1 MASSTAQSDI
11 RKSLESIQSLL
22 SQNPKSPMTAT
33 SLSSRLHRA
42 SLEGTGAKS
51 SLSPSQPAAM
61 SLTSLAAAG
70 GGGGGGQFQLGREG
84 SASSSGGGRG
94 GNSYF
99 REGRST
105 SSVSFHPQSSSS
117 NIGSIGGGGGE
128 STNYVGV
135 GASIQQNENTSVS
148 VNNAK
153 SIIRRS
159 PSSAFST
166 VNKLSF
172 VGSPP
177 LYGDASASAA
187 SGGGGGITP
196 SSILSSGGLATAS
209 TSTVAVGDGSHNIH
223 SSHHI
228 HSGYNIQSNSRR
240 ETSLLVSPVST
251 QQQQNLNIHS
261 SPQSEAVS
269 GSAGHQ
275 AAHQHAPPAF
285 TSPTLPAAVIASNID
300 RSASLSIQT
309 NALPPN
315 HHQQHYG
322 RDPTPYHYRSYPSTS
337 PNHHQQ
343 HLPHNQ
349 EDKVKLSDAS
359 SRSGRDPPATSAGGG
374 GNITMIST
382 HSSSSQYTQ
391 HPAHPT
397 TTSYTSSSSGPT
409 STTIGF
415 ATNKS
420 TPNAHSHHYQHHENN
435 NDLSMIEE
443 DAASMVSCVTGSTFV
458 RTPIVRK
465 LHGNTATNT
474 SATTPRNAAA
484 GGASANTS
492 VSIHATPSTTQLLNR
507 PSLAMRESLSHIASM
522 TTHALTE
529 IWDCVGVSPDERASQ
544 LSDLIE
550 RIGQLC
556 EMKVQEEEA
565 LRDQFRK
572 EIAEARKEWME
583 ICAALRLV
591 NEEDPVAKLK
601 RDPSTRDVENED
613 GGVSLQWEYE
623 AMTGRLETLRKVKQ
637 DAVEDMQESQS
648 RIFNGYAA
656 LNGMSIQEAS
666 QAHEMQLY
674 LDMETNLTQERR
686 EEFRVKAQEY
696 EESVWTRTRAV
707 VSLVWDCQSMFRE
720 LEIVPPTEEA
730 SFGRSEDDFK
740 IMNSLQPIDDDG
752 QSANIQEQQHRPG
765 GGVQGKSGRGGSN
778 NYTIVNLFESST
790 CIGIGNSALDRLS
803 SRIAELNG
811 EKRRRR
817 TKLAEMGTIISTLW
831 TMLRISSEEQKAFT
845 MSIRGLGLDTIRK
858 GEAEIARL
866 EEIKG
871 IMIGKLVR
879 EQRSII
885 EELWEKTNSSASERA
900 SFDAYYHIHDD
911 EELTSEIL
919 VKHEDYAA
927 SLKGKLN
934 KMQPILNLI
943 AKREAILEER
953 IELELLQKDPDR
965 LKGRGATKQLMKEEK
980 MSRRVTKE
988 LPKITSVLEETLRMW
1003 YAENKPCDFVSD
1015 PDIGHFMYNGTP
1027 YLRRM
1032 HWQEE
1037 EWRTRKE
1044 RNDEERQRK
1053 RQEERDASSSSN
1065 AAFGTTYMKLPGKKW
1080 NPSVE
1085 SHGTAGGPAAAAA
1098 SSRPR
1103 SASTARSGSNI
1114 QSEGSHPPSRSNNN
1128 MQRSGSNTRIGGG
1141 GSRGPLGE
1149 LSNIRQNTSSRPPS
1163 RPRGAGEGG
1172 IVQGKKPAGNL
1183 GFRPSS
1189 APRMRL

>member
-1 MASSTAQSDI
+1 
-11 RKSLESIQSLL
+11 
-22 SQNPKSPMTAT
+22 
-33 SLSSRLHRA
+33 
-42 SLEGTGAKS
+42 
-51 SLSPSQPAAM
+51 
-61 SLTSLAAAG
+61 
-70 GGGGGGQFQLGREG
+70 
-84 SASSSGGGRG
+84 
-94 GNSYF
+94 
-99 REGRST
+99 
-105 SSVSFHPQSSSS
+105 
-117 NIGSIGGGGGE
+117 
-128 STNYVGV
+128 
-135 GASIQQNENTSVS
+135 
-148 VNNAK
+148 
-153 SIIRRS
+153 
-159 PSSAFST
+159 
-166 VNKLSF
+166 
-172 VGSPP
+172 
-177 LYGDASASAA
+177 
-187 SGGGGGITP
+187 
-196 SSILSSGGLATAS
+196 
-209 TSTVAVGDGSHNIH
+209 
-223 SSHHI
+223 
-228 HSGYNIQSNSRR
+228 
-240 ETSLLVSPVST
+240 
-251 QQQQNLNIHS
+251 
-261 SPQSEAVS
+261 
-269 GSAGHQ
+269 
-275 AAHQHAPPAF
+275 
-285 TSPTLPAAVIASNID
+285 
-300 RSASLSIQT
+300 
-309 NALPPN
+309 
-315 HHQQHYG
+315 
-322 RDPTPYHYRSYPSTS
+322 
-337 PNHHQQ
+337 
-343 HLPHNQ
+343 
-349 EDKVKLSDAS
+349 
-359 SRSGRDPPATSAGGG
+359 
-374 GNITMIST
+374 
-382 HSSSSQYTQ
+382 
-391 HPAHPT
+391 
-397 TTSYTSSSSGPT
+397 
-409 STTIGF
+409 
-415 ATNKS
+415 
-420 TPNAHSHHYQHHENN
+420 
-435 NDLSMIEE
+435 
-443 DAASMVSCVTGSTFV
+443 
-458 RTPIVRK
+458 
-465 LHGNTATNT
+465 
-474 SATTPRNAAA
+474 
-484 GGASANTS
+484 
-492 VSIHATPSTTQLLNR
+492 
-507 PSLAMRESLSHIASM
+507 
-522 TTHALTE
+522 
-529 IWDCVGVSPDERASQ
+529 
-544 LSDLIE
+544 
-550 RIGQLC
+550 
-556 EMKVQEEEA
+556 MKVQEEEA

-637 DAVEDMQESQS
+637 AAVEDMQESQS

-656 LNGMSIQEAS
+656 LNGLSIQEAS
-666 QAHEMQLY
+666 QAHEMQPY

-686 EEFRVKAQEY
+686 EEFRVKAQEC

-720 LEIVPPTEEA
+720 LEIVPPTEDA

-752 QSANIQEQQHRPG
+752 QSANIQEQQHRPE

-778 NYTIVNLFESST
+778 KYTIVNLFESST

-1003 YAENKPCDFVSD
+1003 YAENKPSDFVSD
-1015 PDIGHFMYNGTP
+1015 PDIGHFMYNDTP

-1085 SHGTAGGPAAAAA
+1085 SHGTAGGSAAAAA

-1114 QSEGSHPPSRSNNN
+1114 QSEGFHPPSRSNNN
-1128 MQRSGSNTRIGGG
+1128 MQRSGSNTRTGGG

-1149 LSNIRQNTSSRPPS
+1149 LSNTRQNTSSRPPS

-1172 IVQGKKPAGNL
+1172 IVQGKKPAGNQ